1 MLNTLNTLP
10 RPKTRDLVAER
21 LHAYIA
27 DEQLSPGD
35 RLPTEN
41 ELAAM
46 FGVNRLTLREATKS
60 LEYLG
65 VVEAKP
71 GKGLTVGQ
79 LNLERVTDL
88 LEFHPDLRDASP
100 LALIR
105 TRVIVETGVL
115 PFVADRMRAEPLLH
129 AQLQE
134 INDQLRRARTLKA
147 WVELDIEFH
156 RLLVEASG
164 VTPLLA
170 FNQLL
175 SVFFRKFRD
184 SVKKAEWK
192 TGIVSHQRIIDALK
206 RGKVL
211 VAEREM
217 RRHIESHIDRI
228 DVVS

>member
-1 MLNTLNTLP
+1 MLNTLP
-10 RPKTRDLVAER
+10 RPKTRDLVAEQ
-21 LHAYIA
+21 LKDYITR
-27 DEQLSPGD
+27 EQLAPGD
-35 RLPTEN
+35 RLPTET

-60 LEYLG
+60 LGYLG
-65 VVEAKP
+65 VVEARP
-71 GKGLTVGQ
+71 GRGLTVGQ

-115 PFVADRMRAEPLLH
+115 PYVAERMQSDDAIADELL
-129 AQLQE
+129 E
-134 INDQLRRARTLKA
+134 VNDQLRKARTLKG

-156 RLLVEASG
+156 RRLVEASG

-175 SVFFRKFRD
+175 AVFFRKFRD

-192 TGIVSHQRIIDALK
+192 TGIDSHQRLIDKLQ
-206 RGKVL
+206 RGDVSS
-211 VAEREM
+211 AEREL

-228 DVVS
+228 DAVA